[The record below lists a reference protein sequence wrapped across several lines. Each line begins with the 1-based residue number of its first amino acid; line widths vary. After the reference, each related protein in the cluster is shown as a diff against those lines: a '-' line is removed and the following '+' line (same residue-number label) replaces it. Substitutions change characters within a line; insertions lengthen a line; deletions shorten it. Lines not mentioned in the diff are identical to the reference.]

1 MWNLQFSHMWSTR
14 KRGKGQ
20 KRQKEEGKIVS
31 VRQSS
36 FLLFSPVSPK
46 CVLKL
51 SSWSIISYFQLDS
64 YINIQQ
70 VASLSGVSQIWSQ
83 FFVRKNTHSSFTYG
97 DTHYY

>member
-1 MWNLQFSHMWSTR
+1 MWSTR

-36 FLLFSPVSPK
+36 FMLFSPVSPK

-51 SSWSIISYFQLDS
+51 SSWSIISYFLLDS
-64 YINIQQ
+64 YKHT
-70 VASLSGVSQIWSQ
+70 ASSIPEWSEPDMESVLSQ
-83 FFVRKNTHSSFTYG
+83 KKTPTLLLPMETHITI
-97 DTHYY
+97 DPRDPV